1 MMSFLEKSRKTSIL
15 LGVCIFTASATGAIA
30 EENSVF
36 VRDATSA
43 QTYQGDSAACKNYAK
58 SRGAS
63 EGASAGGAVV
73 GALIGG
79 IFGGAM
85 VSGSLD
91 RTRERLFEECMSL
104 KGYRLLALPPGIGTV
119 SRTEEGE
126 FDRFKTGLSLVEG
139 NKADE
144 IIAWENAKNFS
155 GPKRLQRYLK
165 LFPNGHFAV
174 DARKRLADGGIL
186 QSGAPK

>member
-1 MMSFLEKSRKTSIL
+1 MSFLEKPWQSSIL
-15 LGVCIFTASATGAIA
+15 LGICILTASTSGALA
-30 EENSVF
+30 DKNSVF
-36 VRDATSA
+36 VRNATSA
-43 QTYQGDSAACKNYAK
+43 QTYQGDFAACKRYAN

-85 VSGSLD
+85 VHSSLE
-91 RTRERLFEECMSL
+91 RTRGRLLEECLSL
-104 KGYRLLALPPGIGTV
+104 KGYRLIALPPGIGTV

-126 FDRFKTGLSLVEG
+126 FDRLKTGLSLIEG

-144 IIAWENAKNFS
+144 IIAWEDAKNFS

-165 LFPNGHFAV
+165 TYPNGHFAA
-174 DARKRLADGGIL
+174 DARNRLAGVGAL
-186 QSGAPK
+186 QSSAPR